1 MIFNPNYE
9 KLSPDAAVQIDELL
23 ATSGL
28 RSAEVMSALLELEM
42 KDRIIQ
48 LPGKA
53 FIKKL

>member
-1 MIFNPNYE
+1 
-9 KLSPDAAVQIDELL
+9 LL
-23 ATSGL
+23 ATCGL

-42 KDRIIQ
+42 KDRIKQ